1 MSPRAFH
8 VGDVVRMRSGGPP
21 MTVTSLDAERNQ
33 VCCMWFESRGR
44 PHYYFLK
51 VGVLEP
57 TVSDGESQFSE

>member
-1 MSPRAFH
+1 
-8 VGDVVRMRSGGPP
+8 